1 MKIKNKKG
9 LLMVALASN
18 LMLNS
23 SATWAM
29 GLLQAYDAALQNDP
43 TYRSALYDSE
53 AGKQYVALGRSNLL
67 PNVSIN
73 YANSRNRTDITTPN
87 FLGAPTTTHPE
98 YSSTIRSI
106 SMRQPILNLDGV
118 ARYHQGLIQTNYSQA
133 QFVGRGQ
140 ELILRLVGAYFDA
153 LFAQDQLALASA
165 QRDTLIEQRRV
176 NDRMFQQ
183 GEASKTDMLEIQ
195 ARLDLAQAQVIE
207 AQDNLTVASNT
218 FSTIIGSD
226 VSVANLDQMK
236 DDFRFKSLSPADF
249 DAWKALAMANNAELA
264 LQRYTVDAALQDI
277 NKNRAGHT
285 PRLDFVASYS
295 QNDAE
300 SVNTYNQDSVV
311 RSVGIQLN
319 IPLYAGGA
327 VSAATTQSV
336 ANYERAKADMS
347 AKVDKVMLD
356 LRKQYN
362 LVLSSVNRIDALV
375 KGLNSARLLV
385 VATEKSVKGG
395 VRINLDVLNAQQQL
409 YTVQRDLAQAR
420 YSYLLAY
427 LRLRS
432 AAGTLSAEDVQEMAG
447 YFKAAS

>member
-9 LLMVALASN
+9 LLLAALAGN
-18 LMLNS
+18 LMLNGG
-23 SATWAM
+23 ATWAM

-43 TYRSALYDSE
+43 TYRSALYDNE

-73 YANSRNRTDITTPN
+73 YATSKNRTDITTPN
-87 FLGAPTTTHPE
+87 FLGEPTTTHPE
-98 YSSTIRSI
+98 YNSTIRSI
-106 SMRQPILNLDGV
+106 SLRQPILNLDGV
-118 ARYHQGLIQTNYSQA
+118 ARYYQGVAQTNYSQA
-133 QFVGRGQ
+133 QFIGRGQ

-183 GEASKTDMLEIQ
+183 GEGSKTDMLEIQ

-207 AQDNLTVASNT
+207 AQDNLTAASNT

-226 VSVANLDQMK
+226 VSVAQLDPMK
-236 DDFRFKSLSPADF
+236 DDFHFKSLSPADF
-249 DAWKALAMANNAELA
+249 DGWKALAMANNAELA

-300 SVNTYNQDSVV
+300 SINTYNQDSVV
-311 RSVGIQLN
+311 RSIGIQMN

-336 ANYERAKADMS
+336 ANHERAKADLN
-347 AKVDKVMLD
+347 AKVDKVMID

-362 LVLSSVNRIDALV
+362 YVLSSVNRIDALV

-420 YSYLLAY
+420 YGYLLSY

-447 YFKAAS
+447 YFKGA